1 MMKSFLSYLLLVPQ
15 LAICFSGSQPN
26 VSRNTLMAN
35 ATNNL
40 PLKVSVIGSGSWGT
54 VVSKIVAENTQ
65 KSKIFH
71 PLVRMYVKE
80 EIVDNDKLSNIIN
93 TKKENVKY
101 MKGMKVPD
109 NVVAI
114 SNLKDVVEDADL
126 LIFVVPHQYLENVL
140 NEIVKN
146 ENLKKGAKAISLM
159 KGIKIDNCRPTL
171 LSNVIEG
178 KLKIGCSALSGSNIA
193 NELSTENFSE
203 STIGFEDAQAAGI
216 WQELFDR
223 TYFKINCVQDKPGV
237 EVSTDGR
244 VRTTCGA
251 LKNVVAL
258 GVGFVDACRHSYN
271 TKSAIIRIGLD
282 EMKRFARLF
291 FPDVLDETFLD
302 SCGLADLITT
312 CLGGRNLKCARE
324 FATRNGKDS
333 WDQIE
338 MELLNGQKLQGI
350 HTAKE
355 VYGVLE
361 NHKLKNE
368 FPLFSTIYEIAFR
381 HKNPSSIIDVLST
394 KKLRHIRYKS

>member
-1 MMKSFLSYLLLVPQ
+1 MKSYLSYFLLVPQ
-15 LAICFSGSQPN
+15 LATCFSGSKPN
-26 VSRNTLMAN
+26 VSRNTLVSN
-35 ATNNL
+35 TTNNL

-54 VVSKIVAENTQ
+54 VVSKIVAENTH

-71 PLVRMYVKE
+71 PLVKMYVKE

-93 TKKENVKY
+93 KKKENVKY

-109 NVVAI
+109 NVLAT
-114 SNLKDVVEDADL
+114 SNLKDAVEGADL
-126 LIFVVPHQYLENVL
+126 LIFVVPHQYLESVL

-146 ENLKKGAKAISLM
+146 ENLKKDAKAISLM
-159 KGIKIDNCRPTL
+159 KGIKIDNCKPML
-171 LSNVIEG
+171 LSSVIEE
-178 KLKIGCSALSGSNIA
+178 KLNIGCAALSGSNIA

-203 STIGFEDAQAAGI
+203 STIGFEDAQEAGI

-223 TYFKINCVQDKPGV
+223 TYFKINCVEDKPGV
-237 EVSTDGR
+237 E
-244 VRTTCGA
+244 TCGA

-258 GVGFVDACRHSYN
+258 GVGFLDASSHSYN

-282 EMKRFARLF
+282 EMKRFTRFF

-324 FATRNGKDS
+324 FATRNGADT

-355 VYGVLE
+355 VYSVLE
-361 NHKLKNE
+361 HHKLKNE
-368 FPLFSTIYEIAFR
+368 FPLFTTIYEIAFL

-394 KKLRHIRYKS
+394 KKLRHIKYKG

>member
-1 MMKSFLSYLLLVPQ
+1 MKTCLSYLLLVPQ
-15 LAICFSGSQPN
+15 LATCFSGNQPN
-26 VSRNTLMAN
+26 VSRIPLVAN
-35 ATNNL
+35 GTNNL
-40 PLKVSVIGSGSWGT
+40 PLKVSVIGGGSWGT
-54 VVSKIVAENTQ
+54 VVSKIVAENTH

-71 PLVRMYVKE
+71 PLVRMYLKE
-80 EIVDNDKLSNIIN
+80 EIVDNEKLSNIIN

-109 NVVAI
+109 NVVAT
-114 SNLKDVVEDADL
+114 SDLKDAVEDADL

-140 NEIVKN
+140 NEIMKN
-146 ENLKKGAKAISLM
+146 ENLKKDAKAISLM
-159 KGIKIDNCRPTL
+159 KGIKIDNCKPTL
-171 LSNVIEG
+171 LSSVIEE
-178 KLKIGCSALSGSNIA
+178 KLKIGCAALSGSNIA
-193 NELSTENFSE
+193 NELSKEHFSE
-203 STIGFEDAQAAGI
+203 STIGFEDAQDAGI

-237 EVSTDGR
+237 E
-244 VRTTCGA
+244 TCGA
-251 LKNVVAL
+251 LKNVVAV
-258 GVGFVDACRHSYN
+258 GVGFLDASRNSYN

-324 FATRNGKDS
+324 FATRNGTDS
-333 WDQIE
+333 WEQIE

-361 NHKLKNE
+361 HHKLKNE
-368 FPLFSTIYEIAFR
+368 FPLFKTIYEIAFR

-394 KKLRHIRYKS
+394 KKLRHIKYKS

>member
-1 MMKSFLSYLLLVPQ
+1 MMKRFLSYLLLVPQ
-15 LAICFSGSQPN
+15 LATCFSGSLPN
-26 VSRNTLMAN
+26 VSRNPLVAG
-35 ATNNL
+35 ATSNL

-54 VVSKIVAENTQ
+54 VVSKIVAENTH

-71 PLVRMYVKE
+71 PVVRMYVKE
-80 EIVDNDKLSNIIN
+80 EIVDNEKLSNIIN

-114 SNLKDVVEDADL
+114 SNLKDAVEDADL

-146 ENLKKGAKAISLM
+146 ENVKKDARAISLM
-159 KGIKIDNCRPTL
+159 KGIKIDNCKPTL
-171 LSNVIEG
+171 LSSVIED
-178 KLKIGCSALSGSNIA
+178 KLKIGCEALSGSNIA

-237 EVSTDGR
+237 E
-244 VRTTCGA
+244 TCGA

-258 GVGFVDACRHSYN
+258 GVGFLDASRHSYN

-324 FATRNGKDS
+324 FATRNGTDS

-338 MELLNGQKLQGI
+338 MDLLNGQKLQGI

-355 VYGVLE
+355 VYSLLE
-361 NHKLKNE
+361 HHKLENE
-368 FPLFSTIYEIAFR
+368 FPLFRTIYEIAFQD
-381 HKNPSSIIDVLST
+381 KSPSSIIDVLST
-394 KKLRHIRYKS
+394 KKLRHIRYKG

>member
-1 MMKSFLSYLLLVPQ
+1 MMKGFLSYLLLMPQ
-15 LAICFSGSQPN
+15 LATCFSGSQPS
-26 VSRNTLMAN
+26 VSRNALMAN
-35 ATNNL
+35 ATNSL

-54 VVSKIVAENTQ
+54 VVSKIVAENTH

-80 EIVDNDKLSNIIN
+80 EIVDNEKLSNIIN

-114 SNLKDVVEDADL
+114 SNLKDAVEDADL

-159 KGIKIDNCRPTL
+159 KGIKIDNCKPTL
-171 LSNVIEG
+171 LSSVIED
-178 KLKIGCSALSGSNIA
+178 KLKIGCAALSGSNIA
-193 NELSTENFSE
+193 NELSRENFSE
-203 STIGFEDAQAAGI
+203 STIGFEDAQVAGI

-237 EVSTDGR
+237 E
-244 VRTTCGA
+244 TCGA

-258 GVGFVDACRHSYN
+258 GVGFLDASRHSYN

-324 FATRNGKDS
+324 FATRNGVDS

-361 NHKLKNE
+361 HHKLKNE
-368 FPLFSTIYEIAFR
+368 FPLFRTIYEIAFR
-381 HKNPSSIIDVLST
+381 QKNPSSIIDVLST
-394 KKLRHIRYKS
+394 KKLRHIRYKG